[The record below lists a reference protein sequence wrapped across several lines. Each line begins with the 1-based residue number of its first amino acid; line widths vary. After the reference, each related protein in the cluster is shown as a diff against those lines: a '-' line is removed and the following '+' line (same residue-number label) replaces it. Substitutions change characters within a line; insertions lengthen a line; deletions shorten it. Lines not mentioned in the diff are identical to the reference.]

1 MNCKLLAI
9 LTAIT
14 LILWILL
21 LYIVNMDKIRNIK
34 EQFTGNFIE
43 HFAADLGKDPEVLNH
58 QMGKL
63 EDNYELI
70 DEINSN
76 LDTHTRKL
84 QLLNN
89 KTNNMNRVAYIFKYI
104 TIISISMLIFMICI
118 FILNFDHLKGPHA
131 LAKSKASTF
140 FKKLKIKK
148 SKGFI

>member
-21 LYIVNMDKIRNIK
+21 LYMVNMDKIRNIK
-34 EQFTGNFIE
+34 EQFTNNFIE
-43 HFAADLGKDPEVLNH
+43 NFANYLEKDPEVLNH
-58 QMGKL
+58 QMSKL
-63 EDNYELI
+63 EENYELI

-76 LDTHTRKL
+76 LDTNTRKL
-84 QLLNN
+84 NMLNN
-89 KTNNMNRVAYIFKYI
+89 KTNELNKIAYMFKYI

-131 LAKSKASTF
+131 IAKSKASAF
-140 FKKLKIKK
+140 FKKFKMKRP
-148 SKGFI
+148 KGFI